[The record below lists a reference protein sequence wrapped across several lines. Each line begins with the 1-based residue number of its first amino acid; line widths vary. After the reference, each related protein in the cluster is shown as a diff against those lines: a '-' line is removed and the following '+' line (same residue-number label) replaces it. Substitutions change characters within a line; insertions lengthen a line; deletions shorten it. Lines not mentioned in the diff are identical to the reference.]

1 MASSYS
7 DLGIEL
13 MATGENAGTWGTKT
27 NTNLQIVE
35 KAIAGYVEQAVTSG
49 GTTAL
54 SITDGDATESTSVA
68 RHAVIKLTGT
78 ITGNSIVTVPDSV
91 EKVYIVTNGTSGAYT
106 VQFKTASGTGI
117 TFGVSEKTTRL
128 VYSDGTNLVDAGFG
142 GSLDLEGRELV
153 LDADGDTTITAD
165 TDDQI
170 DIKIAGADDFQFTA
184 NTFTAQSG
192 STIAAQALTATTI
205 TASGIVKTDDT
216 TEATS
221 TTDGSLQTDGGL
233 SVAKD
238 AVIGDDLK
246 LLSDSAVLSFGAD
259 SDTTLTHTDGTG
271 LTLNSTNK
279 LLFRDTGLYINS
291 STDGQLDIVADTEVQ
306 IAATTIDIN
315 GAIAMD
321 GAITGATNITLS
333 GELDAATLDIS
344 GDADIDGTLETDALS
359 INGTTVNSTAAELNI
374 VDGGTSATSTT
385 VADADRVVLNDNGT
399 MVQVAVTDL
408 AAYFDDEITAMPNL
422 TSVGTLTTLTVDNII
437 VNGTTIGHTDDTDL
451 ITLADG
457 IATVAGEISVTTL
470 DIGGTNVTT
479 TAAEINLIDGGT
491 SRGTTA
497 VADGDGL
504 LVNDAGTMRMTNV
517 TTLKTYFQT
526 GISSAADDISAGD
539 AAVNLTT
546 SSGNITIDAA
556 ANDSDIIFKGTDD
569 SSDITMLTLDGSD
582 AGSATFNHDIIL
594 GNDSFVRF
602 GDAGEKITGDGTDLT
617 INSSN
622 DLHLTA
628 TTDINVPANVGLTF
642 GDDAEKIEGDG
653 TDLTITGNNI
663 KLTATADVVLAAN
676 TGLVLDGSGNEK
688 IESDG
693 TDISISVGSNGDIN
707 IPANIGVT
715 FGDDGEKIEGDG
727 TDLTIA
733 SSAKINLTA
742 TSDIHIPN
750 DVGIVFGGD
759 SEKIEG
765 DGTDLTISANN
776 LTVDAAADI
785 TLDAAGNNLT
795 FKSGGTSILDISN
808 SSSDAV
814 ITASVQDK
822 DIVFKGDDNGSAI
835 TALTLDMSEAGAATF
850 NSTVTS
856 GAGLVIADA
865 GNIGSA
871 SDTDAI
877 AIASNGVVTFSQAPV
892 FPDGSIAVVDLDIDG
907 ATDIGADIVD
917 ADLFIVDDG
926 AGGTNR
932 KVAASRIKTYIGGGT
947 SWQAVKTGDFTAS
960 AGQGVFVNTTSAAI
974 TITLPAGTIGDEVS
988 IVDYAG
994 TFDSNACTV
1003 AANGSEKI
1011 FGSTDDLTVST
1022 ERAAFTLVFTD
1033 STQGWLFKND

>member
-78 ITGNSIVTVPDSV
+78 ITGNSIVTVPDSI

-142 GSLDLEGRELV
+142 GALDIEGRELV

-279 LLFRDTGLYINS
+279 LLFGDTGTYIHQS
-291 STDGQLDIVADTEVQ
+291 ADGVLDLVSDTE
-306 IAATTIDIN
+306 IEINATTIDIN
-315 GAIAMD
+315 GAVAMD

-359 INGTTVNSTAAELNI
+359 INGTTI
-374 VDGGTSATSTT
+374 
-385 VADADRVVLNDNGT
+385 
-399 MVQVAVTDL
+399 
-408 AAYFDDEITAMPNL
+408 
-422 TSVGTLTTLTVDNII
+422 
-437 VNGTTIGHTDDTDL
+437 
-451 ITLADG
+451 
-457 IATVAGEISVTTL
+457 
-470 DIGGTNVTT
+470 TT

-491 SRGTTA
+491 ARGTTA

-526 GISSAADDISAGD
+526 GVTAAAIAADDISTGD
-539 AAVNLTT
+539 GAVTIAT
-546 SSGNITIDAA
+546 SSGDITIDAQA
-556 ANDSDIIFKGTDD
+556 GDADIIFKGTD
-569 SSDITMLTLDGSD
+569 
-582 AGSATFNHDIIL
+582 
-594 GNDSFVRF
+594 
-602 GDAGEKITGDGTDLT
+602 
-617 INSSN
+617 
-622 DLHLTA
+622 
-628 TTDINVPANVGLTF
+628 
-642 GDDAEKIEGDG
+642 
-653 TDLTITGNNI
+653 
-663 KLTATADVVLAAN
+663 
-676 TGLVLDGSGNEK
+676 
-688 IESDG
+688 
-693 TDISISVGSNGDIN
+693 
-707 IPANIGVT
+707 
-715 FGDDGEKIEGDG
+715 
-727 TDLTIA
+727 
-733 SSAKINLTA
+733 
-742 TSDIHIPN
+742 
-750 DVGIVFGGD
+750 
-759 SEKIEG
+759 
-765 DGTDLTISANN
+765 
-776 LTVDAAADI
+776 
-785 TLDAAGNNLT
+785 
-795 FKSGGTSILDISN
+795 
-808 SSSDAV
+808 SSSD
-814 ITASVQDK
+814 
-822 DIVFKGDDNGSAI
+822 I
-835 TALTLDMSEAGAATF
+835 TALTLDMSAAGAATF
-850 NSTVTS
+850 NDKVVATELDISGNMDIDGTSNLDAVDIDGAVQIDAAVTVGVDDTGYDFKLFGATSGSFLLWDESDDALELTDSSPIKIGDGGDMQIYHDGSNSYITNSTGALKIATETSGIAITLGHSTSEITVGDNLTVTGDLTVSGTTTTVNSTTVNLNDHNIVLDSGNSTSAVVNGGGITLEGGSGDDATFTYNTTGPKFELKLGSSHESLQIDQLIAASLDISGDVDVDGTLEADAITVNGTTLAEFISDTTGAMVSSNTETGITVTYQDGDNTIDFALAAAQTTITSLLATDIKIGEDDETKIDFETADEIHFYAANTEQVYVGDNIFGPQSDSDVDLGSSSVRWKDAYVDTVTS
-856 GAGLVIADA
+856 TSTITTGAGIVIADA

-877 AIASNGVVTFSQAPV
+877 AIASNGVVTFSQTPV
-892 FPDGSIAVVDLDIDG
+892 LSGASISAGTTPLTALDIDG
-907 ATDIGADIVD
+907 ATDIGEAVVD
-917 ADLFIVDDG
+917 ADLFIVDNG

-932 KVAASRIKTYIGGGT
+932 KVAASRLVTYIDAN
-947 SWQAVKTGDFTAS
+947 S
-960 AGQGVFVNTTSAAI
+960 SAASVGKAI
-974 TITLPAGTIGDEVS
+974 AMA
-988 IVDYAG
+988 IV
-994 TFDSNACTV
+994 
-1003 AANGSEKI
+1003 
-1011 FGSTDDLTVST
+1011 FG
-1022 ERAAFTLVFTD
+1022 
-1033 STQGWLFKND
+1033 